1 MRRLYLCP
9 TLLHLFNCIV
19 LEHSFEDHE
28 NADLWLSDATD
39 FSEKVAPLQ
48 ESGLFHRVHLLTIN
62 EKLEAL
68 KSIDEKEEKREIMRH
83 PMAYFTQVAELIA
96 DEDLV
101 YDELYSNQDSYLAK
115 AIYYCLV
122 ERGMRPVVHFVNE
135 GTASYAIDLSNTAN
149 DWLPHDYYGD
159 ARIEKNIKQLWLYL
173 PELYSGGVSRLE
185 LKALPYS
192 VIDNEDLRHLLRKVY
207 GNIPS
212 FEQKVV
218 YFEGTFMGDGILT
231 NEMQIISFI
240 ADKIGKENIIIKR
253 HPRNTIDR
261 FSPMGYAV
269 MENSS
274 VPWEIMLMDMD
285 VSQKLLISVA
295 SFTCLSPMEMYS
307 KKTNAILLEPLLLG
321 RVYFLQSKGY
331 KKFFNSAIAH
341 FNEQEQMIWRPEN
354 YEELENVLEYLDVV
368 KY

>member
-28 NADLWLSDATD
+28 NADLWLSDVTD

-48 ESGLFHRVHLLTIN
+48 ESGLFHRVHLLTIS

-122 ERGMRPVVHFVNE
+122 ERGMRPVVHFVSE

-149 DWLPHDYYGD
+149 DWLPHDYYG
-159 ARIEKNIKQLWLYL
+159 ARRFVNNLGELWTYV
-173 PELYSGGVSRLE
+173 PELYSGGVSSL
-185 LKALPYS
+185 
-192 VIDNEDLRHLLRKVY
+192 
-207 GNIPS
+207 
-212 FEQKVV
+212 EQKQLPFSMVNNEELRSILRNIYGKV
-218 YFEGTFMGDGILT
+218 SPFKQKIIYFEGAFMGDSILT
-231 NEMQIISFI
+231 NEMNLFLHI
-240 ADKIGKENIIIKR
+240 ADKVGKENLIVKR
-253 HPRNTIDR
+253 HPRNLVDR
-261 FSPMGYAV
+261 FTPLGYAV
-269 MENSS
+269 MDNAT

-285 VSQKLLISVA
+285 VTDKLLISIA
-295 SFTCLSPMEMYS
+295 SFTCISPMEMYGMETS
-307 KKTNAILLEPLLLG
+307 SILLQPLLLG
-321 RVYFLQSKGY
+321 RAYFLQGAAVKVL
-331 KKFFNSAIAH
+331 KKSIKH
-341 FNEQEQMIWRPEN
+341 FGNMGHMVRSPET
-354 YEELENVLEYLDVV
+354 YEELDATLDYLGVAIH
-368 KY
+368 